1 MAVLL
6 FQDIM
11 IVPLMLFIP
20 IIAGEGGNLFAAFGW
35 LLGKLVLM
43 GLIAYLLARFVI
55 PFFLKSVMKV
65 QSQEVFLIALIF
77 IVTGIALLTE
87 QLGLSLALGAFIA
100 GLIIAE
106 TDYDHMAISCFL
118 PFRYVF
124 MSFFFISMGMLLNYE
139 IFLTD
144 FWWIVFWILFAFTVK
159 AIAGILAVKVL
170 GLEWKTAFAVGFAVA
185 QIGEFSFVLAQS
197 GLKYELISA
206 NNYQIFLA
214 VSIILMSITPFI
226 VTNAEKIHPTFKKLI
241 TKNG

>member
-1 MAVLL
+1 ML

-11 IVPLMLFIP
+11 IVPLTLFTP
-20 IIAGEGGNLFAAFGW
+20 IIAGVGGNLLPAFGW

-43 GLIAYLLARFVI
+43 GGIAYVLARFVI
-55 PFFLKSVMKV
+55 PYLLKTVMKV
-65 QSQEVFLIALIF
+65 QSQEVFLIATMF

-106 TDYDHMAISCFL
+106 TEYSHMAISCFL

-124 MSFFFISMGMLLNYE
+124 MSFFFISMGMLLNYKV
-139 IFLTD
+139 FMTD
-144 FWWIVFWILFAFTVK
+144 FGWIMFWTLFAFALK
-159 AIAGILAVKVL
+159 AAAGTLAVKVM
-170 GLEWKTAFAVGFAVA
+170 GLEWKTALPVGFSIA

-197 GLKYELISA
+197 GLQYELISP

-214 VSIILMSITPFI
+214 VSIILMSVTPF
-226 VTNAEKIHPTFKKLI
+226 VVSNAERIYPMFKKYKI
-241 TKNG
+241 KNA